1 MRGRGGRKG
10 GGARPGR
17 LRGGGGPVRDRNH
30 GGSITG
36 HLARIYLK
44 KNKVNHLLNK
54 SYLLSNSPGFKCS
67 FT

>member
-17 LRGGGGPVRDRNH
+17 LGGGGGPVRDRNH
-30 GGSITG
+30 GGGITG

-44 KNKVNHLLNK
+44 KNKVNHI
-54 SYLLSNSPGFKCS
+54 Y
-67 FT
+67 